1 MRIKRVLSPKVLNR
15 VKWMSLLTF
24 GGVMLSLVSTQF
36 VANAKL
42 EEASKFSGP
51 YFYGGKSY
59 SLYERREASGGY
71 VEEYS
76 NKAAICMPSMPLVI
90 PGTSLMNETFMGIIY
105 LLVLFWFFLGIA
117 IVADLF
123 MESIEVITS
132 KSDVVVLPDSDGN
145 LIMVEKLFWNPTVAN
160 LTLMALG
167 SSAPE
172 IILATSGVAL
182 DFEAVPSDLGPMSIV
197 GSAAFNL
204 LVISGVS
211 ILAVDQT
218 KKILDTGVFA
228 VTCIFSIFAYVWF
241 YLVLVIISPN
251 RIELWEA
258 GVTFGFMV
266 LLIILAYTADRCR
279 ARGVNK
285 EELKIKERKAA
296 AKTALRLLKEHWGV
310 KHVIKAAMGEN
321 PVKMTQDNVDTIQKR
336 FSEYLD
342 P

>member
-1 MRIKRVLSPKVLNR
+1 MKIKRVLSPKVLNR

-36 VANAKL
+36 VANAKM

-51 YFYGGKSY
+51 YFYQGNSY
-59 SLYERREASGGY
+59 SKYERREASGGY
-71 VEEYS
+71 IEEYS
-76 NKAAICMPSMPLVI
+76 NKAEICMPGMPIVL
-90 PGTSLMNETFMGIIY
+90 PGTSLMNETFMGVIY

-117 IVADLF
+117 IVADIF

-132 KSDVVVLPDSDGN
+132 KSDVVVMPDSDGN

-172 IILATSGVAL
+172 IILATGGVAL

-211 ILAVDQT
+211 ILAVNSDKA
-218 KKILDTGVFA
+218 KKILDTGVFF
-228 VTCIFSIFAYVWF
+228 VTCIFSIFAYIWF

-258 GVTFGFMV
+258 CTTFGFMI
-266 LLIILAYTADRCR
+266 LLIILAYSADRCR
-279 ARGVNK
+279 ASGVNK
-285 EELKIKERKAA
+285 EELRIK
-296 AKTALRLLKEHWGV
+296 
-310 KHVIKAAMGEN
+310 
-321 PVKMTQDNVDTIQKR
+321 
-336 FSEYLD
+336 
-342 P
+342 